1 MNTFISSFIGA
12 MVGALTWY
20 FMIKVFHRNNEIN
33 MSNKEE
39 ILKEL
44 DAIDRQY
51 AQEKM
56 NDVLEKIEFLETHM
70 DEFKNYDANKL
81 MRIMKYLDRYI
92 VLLFNNE
99 IINKQIEKAVIDKT
113 TARIR
118 DLLDTLNQFYNSLN
132 KRNSN

>member
-1 MNTFISSFIGA
+1 METFISSFIGA

-20 FMIKVFHRNNEIN
+20 FMIKVFRRNNEIN
-33 MSNKEE
+33 LSNKEE

-44 DAIDRQY
+44 DAIDRKY
-51 AQEKM
+51 AQDKM
-56 NDVLEKIEFLETHM
+56 DEVLERIEFLETHM
-70 DEFKNYDANKL
+70 DNFKNYDADRLLKT
-81 MRIMKYLDRYI
+81 MRYLDRYI
-92 VLLFNNE
+92 VLLFNNK

>member
-12 MVGALTWY
+12 SFGVLTGY
-20 FMIKVFHRNNEIN
+20 IVFKIFRKNNEIN

-44 DAIDRQY
+44 YAIDRQY

-70 DEFKNYDANKL
+70 SEFKNYDANKL
-81 MRIMKYLDRYI
+81 IRIMKYLDRYI
-92 VLLFNNE
+92 ALLFNNE

-118 DLLDTLNQFYNSLN
+118 DLLDILNQFYNSLN